1 MLPRL
6 GGCNARVPVLG
17 PGGEWAYCTAMVIQ
31 VCGPHKV
38 GLLTCKGGLLMP
50 SVDEILASSPLAGL
64 RRVSGS
70 GGDRQV
76 ALVRL
81 AESFTDLDRAPAAS
95 LVILSRLA
103 SAEVSDYRLDM
114 ALRWAAIH
122 QVAAVAAFADK
133 PWQPTVTAR
142 DIAARADI
150 ALISVPAGTEA
161 AGLVQAIIREIGGG
175 AELAL
180 GRAEQGLAAVLAA
193 ESAGCGVEELRAA
206 VAAALGTRV
215 EFRPWPDGRSAVA
228 VGDGA
233 ADRTAARAADR
244 TAARAADRTAARAAD
259 RAAAD
264 GGPGGLPDADRPGTL
279 LAADR
284 SGAPLAGAPPTGAP
298 LAADRSGAPL
308 AGAPLAAVPSGAR
321 HPASNGATD
330 GEVIVQVVVG
340 ETPVGSF
347 VAPDAHGDFGVAV
360 RLVLHTAALTAGRLL
375 DLARQAREVPV
386 RSRSELLAELLMSD
400 SAINEDLLERAR
412 QLAIPIGGWHVV
424 VRIEADDL
432 QDAEPDEVQRF
443 ELLEAAGQAALH
455 AVTAT
460 GGTWYLSRIARA
472 IVLVRV
478 TTSNPGPQAGARAAR
493 SAERALEA
501 IKGRLPALRFR
512 AGVGA
517 PHEGPTGLRASAAEA
532 RGALLAARAALKP
545 AGVAAHDAVG
555 VRRMLMEWYASDT
568 ARASVRDQL
577 APLERLGPARA
588 DTAIRTLAAYLDEQG
603 SIIKTAQR
611 LHLHRNAVANRLRGI
626 TELLDMDLDDP
637 DQRLALQLACRARLL
652 D

>member
-1 MLPRL
+1 
-6 GGCNARVPVLG
+6 
-17 PGGEWAYCTAMVIQ
+17 
-31 VCGPHKV
+31 
-38 GLLTCKGGLLMP
+38 MP
-50 SVDEILASSPLAGL
+50 CIDEILASSPLAGL
-64 RRVSGS
+64 RRVSAS
-70 GGDRQV
+70 GGDREV

-81 AESFTDLDRAPAAS
+81 AESFTDLDRAPAET
-95 LVILSRLA
+95 LVILSRFA

-114 ALRWAAIH
+114 ALRWGAIH
-122 QVAAVAAFADK
+122 RVAAVAAFSDE

-150 ALISVPAGTEA
+150 ALISVPAGTEVA
-161 AGLVQAIIREIGGG
+161 TLVQAINREIGGG

-180 GRAEQGLAAVLAA
+180 GRAQKGLEAVLAA
-193 ESAGCGVEELRAA
+193 ESAAGGVEDLRAA
-206 VAAALGTRV
+206 VSVALGTPV
-215 EFRPWPDGRSAVA
+215 EFRPWA
-228 VGDGA
+228 GDGISTA
-233 ADRTAARAADR
+233 ADDALRSGANGESGLT
-244 TAARAADRTAARAAD
+244 
-259 RAAAD
+259 
-264 GGPGGLPDADRPGTL
+264 GPGGG
-279 LAADR
+279 
-284 SGAPLAGAPPTGAP
+284 
-298 LAADRSGAPL
+298 
-308 AGAPLAAVPSGAR
+308 
-321 HPASNGATD
+321 PAT
-330 GEVIVQVVVG
+330 EVIAPVVVG
-340 ETPVGSF
+340 ETPAGYF
-347 VAPDAHGDFGVAV
+347 IAPDAHGDFGVAV
-360 RLVLHTAALTAGRLL
+360 RLVLHTAALAAGRLL
-375 DLARQAREVPV
+375 DLARQAHEMPV

-400 SAINEDLLERAR
+400 TAINEDLLERAR
-412 QLAIPIGGWHVV
+412 ALAIPVTGWHVV

-432 QDAEPDEVQRF
+432 EESGRDEVHRF
-443 ELLEAAGQAALH
+443 ELMEAAGQAALQ
-455 AVTAT
+455 AAAAT

-493 SAERALEA
+493 SAERALQA
-501 IKGRLPALRFR
+501 IRSRLPSLRFR

-555 VRRMLMEWYASDT
+555 VRRMLIEWYASDT
-568 ARASVRDQL
+568 VRASVRDQL

-603 SIIKTAQR
+603 SIVRTAQK

-626 TELLDMDLDDP
+626 TELLELDLEDP

>member
-1 MLPRL
+1 
-6 GGCNARVPVLG
+6 
-17 PGGEWAYCTAMVIQ
+17 
-31 VCGPHKV
+31 
-38 GLLTCKGGLLMP
+38 MP
-50 SVDEILASSPLAGL
+50 SIDEILASSPLAGL
-64 RRVSGS
+64 KRVSAS

-81 AESFTDLDRAPAAS
+81 AESFPDLDRSPRAS

-103 SAEVSDYRLDM
+103 SAEISDYRLDM

-122 QVAAVAAFADK
+122 RVAAVAAVADES
-133 PWQPTVTAR
+133 WQPTVTAR
-142 DIAARADI
+142 DIAARAGI
-150 ALISVPAGTEA
+150 ALISIPAGTDL
-161 AGLVQAIIREIGGG
+161 AGLVQAIMREIGGG
-175 AELAL
+175 AERAL
-180 GRAEQGLAAVLAA
+180 GRANQGLEAMLAA
-193 ESAGCGVEELRAA
+193 ESAGGGLEELRAA
-206 VAAALGTRV
+206 VSRALGTPV
-215 EFRPWPDGRSAVA
+215 EFRPWPEAALSGTA
-228 VGDGA
+228 GDI
-233 ADRTAARAADR
+233 AARLAAN
-244 TAARAADRTAARAAD
+244 
-259 RAAAD
+259 
-264 GGPGGLPDADRPGTL
+264 GGPAPFAGGLPGARRDADGQV
-279 LAADR
+279 A
-284 SGAPLAGAPPTGAP
+284 
-298 LAADRSGAPL
+298 
-308 AGAPLAAVPSGAR
+308 
-321 HPASNGATD
+321 
-330 GEVIVQVVVG
+330 GEVSAQVVVG
-340 ETPVGSF
+340 ETPAGCL
-347 VAPDAHGDFGVAV
+347 VAPDAHGDFGTAV
-360 RLVLHTAALTAGRLL
+360 RLVLHAAALAAGRFL

-400 SAINEDLLERAR
+400 TAINEDLLERAR
-412 QLAIPIGGWHVV
+412 QLAIPVTGWHVA

-432 QDAEPDEVQRF
+432 EESGRDEVQRF
-443 ELLEAAGQAALH
+443 ELLETAGQAALQ
-455 AVTAT
+455 AAAAT

-501 IKGRLPALRFR
+501 IRSRLPSVRFR

-532 RGALLAARAALKP
+532 RGALLAARAGLKP

-577 APLERLGPARA
+577 APLEKLGPARA
-588 DTAIRTLAAYLDEQG
+588 ETAIRTLAAYLDEQG
-603 SIIKTAQR
+603 SIIRTAQK

-626 TELLDMDLDDP
+626 TELLEMDLDDP

>member
-1 MLPRL
+1 
-6 GGCNARVPVLG
+6 
-17 PGGEWAYCTAMVIQ
+17 
-31 VCGPHKV
+31 
-38 GLLTCKGGLLMP
+38 MP
-50 SVDEILASSPLAGL
+50 SIDEILASSPLAGL
-64 RRVSGS
+64 RRVSAS

-81 AESFTDLDRAPAAS
+81 AESFIDLDRAPAAS

-103 SAEVSDYRLDM
+103 SAEISDYRLDM

-122 QVAAVAAFADK
+122 QVAAVAAFAHGA
-133 PWQPTVTAR
+133 WRPTVTAR
-142 DIAARADI
+142 DIAGRAGI
-150 ALISVPAGTEA
+150 ALISIPTGTEI
-161 AGLVQAIIREIGGG
+161 AGLVQAIVREIGGG
-175 AELAL
+175 AERAL

-193 ESAGCGVEELRAA
+193 EAAGSGVEELRAA
-206 VAAALGTRV
+206 IAQALGTRV
-215 EFRPWPDGRSAVA
+215 EFRPWPAERTFAAAIDDTAV
-228 VGDGA
+228 
-233 ADRTAARAADR
+233 
-244 TAARAADRTAARAAD
+244 
-259 RAAAD
+259 RAAAN
-264 GGPGGLPDADRPGTL
+264 GAPGAPPAGDWP
-279 LAADR
+279 
-284 SGAPLAGAPPTGAP
+284 APLAGHRP
-298 LAADRSGAPL
+298 
-308 AGAPLAAVPSGAR
+308 GAR
-321 HPASNGATD
+321 DAVAGRGAE
-330 GEVIVQVVVG
+330 GEVSAQVVVG

-347 VAPDAHGDFGVAV
+347 IAADAHGDLGVAAW
-360 RLVLHTAALTAGRLL
+360 LVLHAAALAAGRLL

-412 QLAIPIGGWHVV
+412 RLAVPVGGWHVV

-432 QDAEPDEVQRF
+432 RDAEPDEVQRF
-443 ELLEAAGQAALH
+443 ELLEAAGQAALQ
-455 AVTAT
+455 AAAAT
-460 GGTWYLSRIARA
+460 GGAWYLSRIARA
-472 IVLVRV
+472 IVLVRI

-501 IKGRLPALRFR
+501 IRGRLPALRFR

-532 RGALLAARAALKP
+532 RGALLAARAGLKP

-577 APLERLGPARA
+577 APLEKLGPARA
-588 DTAIRTLAAYLDEQG
+588 DIAIRTLAAYLDEQG
-603 SIIKTAQR
+603 SIMRTAQK

-626 TELLDMDLDDP
+626 TELLEMDLDDP

>member
-1 MLPRL
+1 
-6 GGCNARVPVLG
+6 
-17 PGGEWAYCTAMVIQ
+17 
-31 VCGPHKV
+31 
-38 GLLTCKGGLLMP
+38 MP
-50 SVDEILASSPLAGL
+50 SIDEILASSPLAGL
-64 RRVSGS
+64 RRVSAS

-81 AESFTDLDRAPAAS
+81 AESFTDLDRAPAES
-95 LVILSRLA
+95 LVVLSRFA

-114 ALRWAAIH
+114 ALRWGAIH
-122 QVAAVAAFADK
+122 RVAAVAAFSAE
-133 PWQPTVTAR
+133 PWEPTMTAR

-150 ALISVPAGTEA
+150 ALISIPGELEVA
-161 AGLVQAIIREIGGG
+161 ALVQAIMREIGGG

-180 GRAEQGLAAVLAA
+180 GRAQQGLEAVLAA
-193 ESAGCGVEELRAA
+193 ESSGGGLDDLRAA
-206 VAAALGTRV
+206 VSAALGTPV
-215 EFRPWPDGRSAVA
+215 EFRPWASDGLAGDAALRSAANGGSGSRARAAWPDGRP
-228 VGDGA
+228 A
-233 ADRTAARAADR
+233 A
-244 TAARAADRTAARAAD
+244 
-259 RAAAD
+259 
-264 GGPGGLPDADRPGTL
+264 
-279 LAADR
+279 
-284 SGAPLAGAPPTGAP
+284 
-298 LAADRSGAPL
+298 
-308 AGAPLAAVPSGAR
+308 
-321 HPASNGATD
+321 
-330 GEVIVQVVVG
+330 EVIAPVVVG
-340 ETPVGSF
+340 EMPEGYL
-347 VAPDAHGDFGVAV
+347 VAPEARGDFGVAV
-360 RLVLHTAALTAGRLL
+360 RLVLHTAALAAGRLL
-375 DLARQAREVPV
+375 DLARRAHETPV

-400 SAINEDLLERAR
+400 TAINEDLLERAR
-412 QLAIPIGGWHVV
+412 ALAIPVTGWHVV

-432 QDAEPDEVQRF
+432 EESGRDEVHRF
-443 ELLEAAGQAALH
+443 ELLEAAGQAALQ
-455 AVTAT
+455 AAAAT

-472 IVLVRV
+472 IILVRV

-493 SAERALEA
+493 SAERALLA
-501 IKGRLPALRFR
+501 IGGRLPSLRFR

-588 DTAIRTLAAYLDEQG
+588 ETAIRTLAAYLDEQG
-603 SIIKTAQR
+603 SIVRTAQK

-626 TELLDMDLDDP
+626 TELLELDLDDP